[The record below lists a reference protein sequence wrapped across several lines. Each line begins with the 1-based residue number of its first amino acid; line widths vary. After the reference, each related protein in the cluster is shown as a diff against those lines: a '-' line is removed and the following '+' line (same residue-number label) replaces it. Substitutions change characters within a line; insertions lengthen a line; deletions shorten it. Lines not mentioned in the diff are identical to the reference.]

1 MTSMICVS
9 NVVTIFVIISIAM
22 LVGLLKYLP
31 RHLIVMQ
38 RRAVYYLWGSEE
50 DRMGTMKY

>member
-1 MTSMICVS
+1 MDLCVS
-9 NVVTIFVIISIAM
+9 NVVTIFVIIFIAM

-31 RHLIVMQ
+31 RHLTVMQ

-50 DRMGTMKY
+50 DGMGMMKY